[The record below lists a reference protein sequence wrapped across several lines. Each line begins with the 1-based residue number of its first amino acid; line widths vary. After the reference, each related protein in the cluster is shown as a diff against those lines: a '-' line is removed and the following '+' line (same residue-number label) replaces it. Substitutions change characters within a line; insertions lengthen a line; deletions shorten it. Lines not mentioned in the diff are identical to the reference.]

1 MYVSISFVI
10 NKERSIFM
18 IDSHCH
24 LFYDDIFNDLDNKIK
39 FAYSMGVTNFLTV
52 GTDNKHMLQNIDIAN
67 TYDNVVCSIG
77 IHPTEYACGYNIKEM
92 FELTRKYNKIVAI
105 GEVGLDYH
113 YTDLAPKEKQ
123 LPLFEEMLQLAKDT
137 DLPIILH
144 CRECFS
150 NDLFKLI
157 KQYTDN
163 AVFHCFTDSLENA
176 KKIINEGFY
185 LSLTGIVTF
194 KNCQELREV
203 AKYVPDDRLLIETD
217 SPYLAPI
224 PHRGKTNEP
233 GFVRYVAECICEQ
246 RKCTLQ
252 HLSNITDENF
262 YRLFSKSKIMLSKN
276 NI

>member
-1 MYVSISFVI
+1 
-10 NKERSIFM
+10 M

-24 LFYDDIFNDLDNKIK
+24 LFYDDIFNDLDNKLK

-52 GTDNKHMLQNIDIAN
+52 GTDNKHMYQNIEIAN
-67 TYDNVVCSIG
+67 KYNNVVCSIG
-77 IHPTEYACGYNIKEM
+77 IHPTEYNCGYNIEEM
-92 FELTRKYNKIVAI
+92 KKLPDKYKKIVAI

-113 YTDLAPKEKQ
+113 YIDLAPKDKQ
-123 LPLFEEMLQLAKDT
+123 LELFEQMLQLAKDT

-150 NDLFKLI
+150 DDLFKMI
-157 KQYTDN
+157 QRYSNN

-176 KKIINEGFY
+176 KKIINNGFY
-185 LSLTGIVTF
+185 LSLTGIITF
-194 KNCQELREV
+194 KNSGELREV

-217 SPYLAPI
+217 SPYLAPV
-224 PHRGKTNEP
+224 PQRGKPNEP

-252 HLSNITDENF
+252 HLSDITDENF
-262 YRLFSKSKIMLSKN
+262 YRLFTRAKVMLDKS
-276 NI
+276 